1 MSAIEQ
7 GRLDALLEFYQTLTP
22 ERIADFDE
30 FYAENAYFKDPFN
43 EVRRLDDIKEI
54 FSRMFLQVADPR
66 FLVKEHAGDMRGLFL
81 VWDMSFRMKSWRPRE
96 SQIIRGVSHLRFG
109 PDGKVAYHRDYWD
122 TGEELYSKLPL
133 LGAGV
138 RLLRRLLG

>member
-1 MSAIEQ
+1 MDQ

-22 ERIADFDE
+22 ERIAGFDG

-54 FSRMFLQVADPR
+54 FSRMFRKVADPR
-66 FLVKEHAGDMRGLFL
+66 FLVKEHVGDMHGMFL
-81 VWDMSFRMKSWRPRE
+81 IWDMSFRMKSWRPRE
-96 SQIIRGVSHLRFG
+96 SQFIHGVSHLRFG
-109 PDGKVAYHRDYWD
+109 VEGKVVYHRDYWD
-122 TGEELYSKLPL
+122 TGEELYAKLPL

-138 RLLRRLLG
+138 RLMRRLIG

>member
-1 MSAIEQ
+1 MDQ

-22 ERIADFDE
+22 ERIAGFDG

-54 FSRMFLQVADPR
+54 FSRMFRQVADPR
-66 FLVKEHAGDMRGLFL
+66 FLVKEHVGDTLGMFL
-81 VWDMSFRMKSWRPRE
+81 VWDMSFRMKSWRPRD

-109 PDGKVAYHRDYWD
+109 ADGKVVYHRDYWD
-122 TGEELYSKLPL
+122 TGEELYAKLPL

-138 RLLRRLLG
+138 RLMRRLMG